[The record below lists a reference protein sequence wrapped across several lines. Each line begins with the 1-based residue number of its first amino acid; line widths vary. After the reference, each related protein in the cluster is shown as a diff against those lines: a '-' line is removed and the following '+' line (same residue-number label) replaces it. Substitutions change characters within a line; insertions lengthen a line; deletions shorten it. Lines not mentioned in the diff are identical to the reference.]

1 MTQPVPGSEPELE
14 AFAQLQ
20 KRLPEMFQQ
29 LNGEPLR
36 GRTVLVVPS
45 LTLHTEELKKIAGA
59 HHYEERML
67 CMLSLLRLP
76 RTRLIFVTSRPI
88 DPTIIDYYVH
98 LLPGIPSRH
107 ARRRLT
113 LLACH
118 DASNKPLTQ
127 KLLERPRLME
137 RIRELLGD
145 VSTARLSCFNVT
157 PLERTLSVRLGIP
170 VYGCDPALAPLG
182 SKSGSREAFKTAG
195 IKCPEGIENLRD
207 MDDVKEAL
215 AKLKGDKKGLKR
227 AVVKLNEGFSGEGN
241 ALFSFEGAPAKG
253 SLAGWLDEELPKR
266 LRFEA
271 PEETFERF
279 AQKYSEM
286 SGVVEEFVEGNLKK
300 SPSVQCRVNPLGHAE
315 VISTHDQVLGGPQ
328 GQVFLGCS
336 FPAVEEY
343 RVELKEAGLKV
354 AQVLRD
360 QGALGNFGI
369 DFVSVR
375 LPDRWE
381 HYAIEINLRKGG
393 TTHPFM
399 LLQLL
404 TNGAYDARTGLYRMP
419 TGQSRFYSATDNLR
433 SEAYLGLV
441 PDDLI
446 DLAVDH
452 GLHFDAASQEG
463 VVFHLIGALS
473 EFGKLGMICIGS
485 SAHRAR
491 QLYEEAV
498 RVLDRETGAS
508 ESENGPE
515 PSPAVGKDSPEPL
528 RATPSSPQDAGSTPD
543 KTPIAESFE

>member
-1 MTQPVPGSEPELE
+1 MTQPPPGSEPELR
-14 AFAQLQ
+14 AFAELQ
-20 KRLPEMFQQ
+20 SRLPEMFRQ
-29 LNGEPLR
+29 LNGQPLKP
-36 GRTVLVVPS
+36 RTVLVVPS
-45 LTLHTEELKKIAGA
+45 LTLHPEELAKVAGV

-67 CMLSLLRLP
+67 CMLSLLRFP
-76 RTRLIFVTSRPI
+76 RTRLIFVTSRPV
-88 DPTIIDYYVH
+88 DPTIIDYYLH
-98 LLPGIPSRH
+98 LLPGIPSGH

-118 DASNKPLTQ
+118 DASNKSLTE
-127 KLLERPRLME
+127 KLLDRPRLLER
-137 RIRELLGD
+137 IRSQLGD
-145 VSTARLSCFNVT
+145 LNTARLSCFNVT
-157 PLERTLSVRLGIP
+157 TLERSLAVRLGIP

-182 SKSGSREAFKTAG
+182 SKSGSREAFAAAG
-195 IKCPEGIENLRD
+195 IRFPEGVENLRD
-207 MDDVKEAL
+207 MDEAREAL
-215 AKLKGDKKGLKR
+215 AKLKADNRELKR

-241 ALFSFEGAPAKG
+241 ALFSFEGAPRKG
-253 SLAGWLDEELPKR
+253 ALDAWLKEELPKR

-271 PEETFERF
+271 PEESFERF
-279 AQKYSEM
+279 SQKFEEM
-286 SGVVEEFVEGNLKK
+286 GGVVEEFVEGVIKN
-300 SPSVQCRVNPLGHAE
+300 SPSVQCRVNPLGQAE

-336 FPAVEEY
+336 FPASEEY

-360 QGALGNFGI
+360 RGVLGYFGI

-375 LPDRWE
+375 MPDRWE

-404 TNGAYDARTGLYRMP
+404 TDGAYDARTGLYRMP
-419 TGQSRFYSATDNLR
+419 TGQSRYYSATDNLR
-433 SEAYLGLV
+433 SESYMGLV

-473 EFGKLGMICIGS
+473 EFGKLG
-485 SAHRAR
+485 
-491 QLYEEAV
+491 
-498 RVLDRETGAS
+498 
-508 ESENGPE
+508 
-515 PSPAVGKDSPEPL
+515 
-528 RATPSSPQDAGSTPD
+528 
-543 KTPIAESFE
+543 

>member
-1 MTQPVPGSEPELE
+1 MTQPPPGSEPELK
-14 AFAQLQ
+14 AFAELQ
-20 KRLPEMFQQ
+20 KQLPEMFRQ
-29 LNGEPLR
+29 LNGQPLKA
-36 GRTVLVVPS
+36 RTVLVVPS
-45 LTLHTEELKKIAGA
+45 LTLHPEELTKIAGV

-88 DPTIIDYYVH
+88 DASIIDYYLH
-98 LLPGIPSRH
+98 LLPGIPSGH

-118 DASNKPLTQ
+118 DASNKPLTE

-137 RIRELLGD
+137 RIRGQLGD
-145 VSTARLSCFNVT
+145 ISSARLSCFNVT
-157 PLERTLSVRLGIP
+157 PLERTLAVRLGIP

-182 SKSGSREAFKTAG
+182 SKSGSREAFEAAG
-195 IKCPEGIENLRD
+195 IRYPPGVENLRD
-207 MDDVKEAL
+207 LGDAKEAL
-215 AKLKGDKKGLKR
+215 AKLKSDNRDLRR

-241 ALFSFEGAPAKG
+241 ALFSFEGAPRKG
-253 SLAGWLDEELPKR
+253 SVATWLEEELPKR
-266 LRFEA
+266 LSFENPA
-271 PEETFERF
+271 ETYERF
-279 AQKYSEM
+279 GEKYLEM
-286 SGVVEEFVEGNLKK
+286 GGVVEEFVEGTIKK
-300 SPSVQCRVNPLGHAE
+300 SPSVQCRVDPLGHAE

-354 AQVLRD
+354 AQILRD
-360 QGALGNFGI
+360 RGALGNFGI

-375 LPDRWE
+375 LPDRWQ

-404 TNGAYDARTGLYRMP
+404 THGAYDARTGLYRMP

-433 SEAYLGLV
+433 SQSYEGLV

-473 EFGKLGMICIGS
+473 QFGKLGMICIGS

-491 QLYEEAV
+491 QLYEQTV

-508 ESENGPE
+508 GPE
-515 PSPAVGKDSPEPL
+515 TE
-528 RATPSSPQDAGSTPD
+528 
-543 KTPIAESFE
+543 AEAAS